1 MSDGEDGMDGEGGVD
16 GTYGPPLEQVERISR
31 LESFLLYSSAVLLVL
46 CGPVMLACTYF
57 AGAPLLLG
65 GVLCTVLCAPLGLGL
80 FFHAKVEKE
89 KNRHLDVVGVPAT
102 AEILAMNH
110 WEDADDCGTAA
121 DLRVSGPGFR
131 TFEAT
136 WRRAPHSAQRVG
148 LRLDAVVDPVRG
160 LFRVEL

>member
-1 MSDGEDGMDGEGGVD
+1 MRDGTY

-31 LESFLLYSSAVLLVL
+31 LEAFLLYSSTVLLGL

-80 FFHAKVEKE
+80 FFHAQVEKE
-89 KNRHLDVVGVPAT
+89 NNRRLDAFGVQAT
-102 AEILAMNH
+102 AEVTEVTP
-110 WEDADDCGTAA
+110 WEDADDSGTAVG
-121 DLRVSGPGFR
+121 LRVSGPGFR

-148 LRLDAVVDPVRG
+148 LRLDAVVDRAHG
-160 LFRVEL
+160 LFRIEVR

>member
-1 MSDGEDGMDGEGGVD
+1 MTDGEGGMDGEGGVD

-31 LESFLLYSSAVLLVL
+31 LEAFLLYSSAVLLLL

-80 FFHAKVEKE
+80 FFHSQVEKE
-89 KNRHLDVVGVPAT
+89 NNRRLDAFGVQAT
-102 AEILAMNH
+102 AEVTAVTP
-110 WEDADDCGTAA
+110 WVDADDCGTAA
-121 DLRVSGPGFR
+121 DLRVSGAGFR